1 MGEGNRMKQVYY
13 ICEFC
18 DKFKINKKH
27 VQSINVCPKCGKNT
41 LMTLVIDDEPEKVK
55 K

>member
-1 MGEGNRMKQVYY
+1 MKQVYY
-13 ICEFC
+13 ICHFC
-18 DKFKINKKH
+18 DKMKFDKKYIQKI
-27 VQSINVCPKCGKNT
+27 SVCPYCGKNT

>member
-1 MGEGNRMKQVYY
+1 MPIKIIV
-13 ICEFC
+13 CEFC
-18 DKFKINKKH
+18 DKIKFDKKYI
-27 VQSINVCPKCGKNT
+27 QKINVCPHCGKK

>member
-1 MGEGNRMKQVYY
+1 MKQVYY
-13 ICEFC
+13 ICENC
-18 DKFKINKKH
+18 DKIKFDKKYIQKI
-27 VQSINVCPKCGKNT
+27 VCPHCGKNT